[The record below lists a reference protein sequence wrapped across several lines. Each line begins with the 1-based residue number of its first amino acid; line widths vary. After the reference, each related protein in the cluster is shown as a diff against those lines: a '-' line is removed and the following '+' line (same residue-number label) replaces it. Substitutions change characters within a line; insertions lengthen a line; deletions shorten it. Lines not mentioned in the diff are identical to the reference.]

1 MSAHGEVIAA
11 LQAMRANLLQVGL
24 TAEMGLMS
32 AMELLKRASE
42 EGREPT
48 DGELIQAAAM
58 LLVTAEAKLVS
69 RNQSRPTGP
78 DPAEQSPETD
88 TG

>member
-11 LQAMRANLLQVGL
+11 LQAMRANLLQVM
-24 TAEMGLMS
+24 EPRMGLMS
-32 AMELLKRASE
+32 ALELLGRASE

-69 RNQSRPTGP
+69 RNQPRPTGP